1 MASLPR
7 HRMPVR
13 TLSTLGTRIGAPSRL
28 LDVATIAATAAILI
42 ATLFVR
48 HNISTSVDADEM
60 LPIGLLALRFGRR
73 GGLVGTFLA
82 LLFTVAWE
90 LKNHDAT
97 VSALGYGARLGSFV
111 VLAVLVGTFV
121 EQRRRTEAEL
131 LRYFDAS
138 MDMLATVDQ
147 RGRLIRVNPAWKATL
162 GYSLPDMGDA
172 SLLELVHPEDR
183 DASAEVFRRLA
194 AGGADIVGY
203 RNRYLNAAGKVHW
216 LEWSARADR
225 RNRLIHGTARDI
237 TTQVEAE
244 HQLDNNARL
253 LEEMVAERTAELEQ
267 SRSATLLCLAHAG
280 EYRDDE
286 TFQHTERVGETAAA
300 IARRLGL
307 GDCAAQMI
315 REAAPLHD
323 IGKIAVPDAILLK
336 RGPLTA
342 GERRQMERHAEVGAK
357 LLSDGRSPV
366 LELASEIALS
376 HHERWDGSG
385 YPRGLVGESI
395 PLTGRIVAVADVF
408 DALTHDRP
416 YKRAWSVSRATR
428 ELVAGASEQFDPR
441 VVDALLAIVAE
452 EETETQAQSSE
463 SADVPMPL
471 LARSA

>member
-1 MASLPR
+1 MPPR
-7 HRMPVR
+7 RRVPAR
-13 TLSTLGTRIGAPSRL
+13 TLSSLGTRIGAPSRL
-28 LDVATIAATAAILI
+28 LDAATIAVSAAILI

-48 HNISTSVDADEM
+48 RHVSTSVDADEM

-73 GGLVGTFLA
+73 GGLIGAA
-82 LLFTVAWE
+82 LGILFTAAWE
-90 LKNHDAT
+90 LKNGDGT
-97 VSALGYGARLGSFV
+97 VSLLGYGARLGAFAL
-111 VLAVLVGTFV
+111 LAVLVGTFV
-121 EQRRRTEAEL
+121 DQRRRTEAEL

-162 GYSLPDMGDA
+162 GYSLPDLGEA

-183 DASAEVFRRLA
+183 AASAEVFRRLA
-194 AGGADIVGY
+194 SGGGDVVGY
-203 RNRYLNAAGKVHW
+203 RNRYLDVEGNVHW

-225 RNRLIHGTARDI
+225 RNRLVHGTARDI

-244 HQLDNNARL
+244 RQLDSNARL
-253 LEEMVAERTAELEQ
+253 LEEMVAERTAELEAA
-267 SRSATLLCLAHAG
+267 RAETLACLAHAG

-286 TFQHTERVGETAAA
+286 TFQHTQRVGETAAA

-307 GDCAAQMI
+307 GACAAQMI

-336 RGPLTA
+336 RGPLTPE
-342 GERRQMERHAEVGAK
+342 ERREMERHAEVGAK

-366 LELASEIALS
+366 LELAGEIALS
-376 HHERWDGSG
+376 HHERWNGSG
-385 YPRGLVGESI
+385 YPHGLAGESI

-416 YKRAWSVSRATR
+416 YKRAWSVPRAIR
-428 ELVAGASEQFDPR
+428 ELVAGSGEQFDPR
-441 VVDALLAIVAE
+441 VVDALLEVLAGE
-452 EETETQAQSSE
+452 ESETPEPTRI
-463 SADVPMPL
+463 
-471 LARSA
+471 LAAGV